1 MDTDTQQRRHGGRSL
16 LTTVIRQERG
26 PILGAAALL
35 TGWSVGEAL
44 VPAVIGATVDE
55 AVGPSDLSALVLWLV
70 VLGAC
75 FAMLSF
81 GFMWGS
87 RVGTYAM
94 NRQKHLLRCRVTAAA
109 LAPARTG
116 DSQHPQRPSGEVAAL
131 SAADSDNA
139 SSVIMQIAMGGSAVL
154 GLLVSAGYLLWA
166 DLWVGVAVV
175 LVSPLSLFALRWLMP
190 RLSATTHSQQSGIA
204 AAGASAADILRG
216 VEVLR
221 GIGGESTVA
230 GWYARRSRAAATAG
244 VDSAAASGRVEGAQ
258 VLLTGVVLL
267 VAAVLSAFRVV
278 DGAMTVGTMVGVLG
292 VTSFLATPL
301 GIIVHVVESYTRS
314 SASAARI
321 ADFTDGVDAPV
332 AQRDGSSGETAGGGD
347 ADRALTVLPR
357 DGEPLHCV
365 PGALTA
371 VVCASPQA
379 RRGVLD
385 ALGSA
390 GGGRLLLDG
399 QDVAGVDP
407 AVLPGVLRVSPHEAH
422 LFRGTVRSNITGTDG
437 TGGDAVSQDVLRASG
452 VDELVDL
459 FADGLDHRV
468 DGEGSNL
475 SGGQRQRIALARALH
490 GGALGRVL
498 VDPTTAVD
506 SVTEARIADG
516 LRELRSGGDQGT
528 AVVVTTA
535 PSLLAVA
542 DTVVFVREGSVS
554 VAGHRELCADADYL
568 EVVTR

>member
-70 VLGAC
+70 VLAAC

-116 DSQHPQRPSGEVAAL
+116 DAQHPQRPAGEVAAL

-221 GIGGESTVA
+221 GIGGESTAA

-267 VAAVLSAFRVV
+267 VAAVFSAVRVV

-332 AQRDGSSGETAGGGD
+332 AHRDGGSGETAGGGD
-347 ADRALTVLPR
+347 ADRTLTVLPR
-357 DGEPLHCV
+357 DGEPLHCA

-390 GGGRLLLDG
+390 GGGRLFLDG

-422 LFRGTVRSNITGTDG
+422 LFRGTVRSNITGSDG
-437 TGGDAVSQDVLRASG
+437 DTVSQDVLRASG

-468 DGEGSNL
+468 DGEGANL

-490 GGALGRVL
+490 GGALARVL

-516 LRELRSGGDQGT
+516 LRELRGGGDQGT

-554 VAGHRELCADADYL
+554 VAGHRELCADADYR

>member
-70 VLGAC
+70 VLAAC

-116 DSQHPQRPSGEVAAL
+116 DAQHPQRPAGEVAAL

-221 GIGGESTVA
+221 GIGGESTAA

-267 VAAVLSAFRVV
+267 VAAVFSAVRVV

-321 ADFTDGVDAPV
+321 AD
-332 AQRDGSSGETAGGGD
+332 
-347 ADRALTVLPR
+347 
-357 DGEPLHCV
+357 
-365 PGALTA
+365 
-371 VVCASPQA
+371 
-379 RRGVLD
+379 
-385 ALGSA
+385 
-390 GGGRLLLDG
+390 
-399 QDVAGVDP
+399 
-407 AVLPGVLRVSPHEAH
+407 
-422 LFRGTVRSNITGTDG
+422 
-437 TGGDAVSQDVLRASG
+437 
-452 VDELVDL
+452 
-459 FADGLDHRV
+459 
-468 DGEGSNL
+468 
-475 SGGQRQRIALARALH
+475 
-490 GGALGRVL
+490 
-498 VDPTTAVD
+498 
-506 SVTEARIADG
+506 
-516 LRELRSGGDQGT
+516 
-528 AVVVTTA
+528 
-535 PSLLAVA
+535 
-542 DTVVFVREGSVS
+542 
-554 VAGHRELCADADYL
+554 
-568 EVVTR
+568 